1 MDGRRPRVVIIGGGF
16 GGLNAARA
24 LRRSPVD
31 VTLVDRRN
39 HHLFQ
44 PLLYQVATAAL
55 SPAEIASPIRGI
67 LRKQR
72 NTRVVLGEVVRIGL
86 AEQVVELLD
95 GALLPYD
102 FLVVATGAVDQYFG
116 HPEWAG
122 LAPGLKS
129 VDDATEIRRRFLL
142 AFEAAEQ
149 EDEEVTRRALLTTV
163 VIGGGPTGVE
173 MAGAMAEMARHSLVR
188 DFRRIDPST
197 ARIIL
202 VEGGDRIL
210 PAYAPE
216 LSARAEES
224 LRTRGVEVRTGTLV
238 GRIEPDAVYVGE
250 ERIET
255 RNVVWAAGIS
265 ASPLGSALG
274 VATDGIGRVHV
285 DEDLSVPGRPEVFVV
300 GDLANVRDADG
311 EPLPGLAPVAIQQ
324 GKATGANIARS
335 VSGAPRVPFR
345 YWDRGTMATIGRGAA
360 IAEIG
365 RLKLHGF
372 IAWLAWIFIHIFFLI
387 GFRNRIAVML
397 EWAWAYLS
405 WQRGARLI
413 TGPIG
418 ADLAAD
424 ESPLGDDEEHVPPER
439 EDAIAV
445 SARRGSSDQRDDRG
459 WMSGDADQAGR

>member
-1 MDGRRPRVVIIGGGF
+1 MEGRRARVVIVGGGF

-24 LRRSPVD
+24 LRKSPVE

-72 NTRVVLGEVVRIGL
+72 NVSVMLGEVVTIDLDRR
-86 AEQVVELLD
+86 QVELSD
-95 GALLPYD
+95 GTLLPYD
-102 FLVVATGAVDQYFG
+102 YLVLATGAVDQYFG
-116 HPEWAG
+116 HSDWVE
-122 LAPGLKS
+122 LAPGLKT

-142 AFEAAEQ
+142 AFEAAER
-149 EDEEVTRRALLTTV
+149 EDSPEARRALLTTV

-188 DFRRIDPST
+188 DFRRIDPTT

-202 VEGGDRIL
+202 VEGGDRVL

-216 LSARAEES
+216 LSRKAEEA
-224 LRTRGVEVRTGTLV
+224 LRKRGVEVRTGTLV
-238 GRIEPDAVYVGE
+238 ERIEPDAVYIGD

-255 RNVVWAAGIS
+255 RNVVWAAGIA

-274 VATDGIGRVHV
+274 VPTDRMGRVV
-285 DEDLSVPGRPEVFVV
+285 VEEDLSVPGHPEVFVI
-300 GDLANVRDADG
+300 GDLANARGKEG

-335 VSGAPRVPFR
+335 VAGRPREPFR

-387 GFRNRIAVML
+387 GFRNRVAVML
-397 EWAWAYLS
+397 EWAWAYVS

-413 TGPIG
+413 TGPVGRELAPAG
-418 ADLAAD
+418 A
-424 ESPLGDDEEHVPPER
+424 PLGDVEEPVPTER
-439 EDAIAV
+439 GHAAV
-445 SARRGSSDQRDDRG
+445 VGARPDPGADREERG
-459 WMSGDADQAGR
+459 WMSGDVDQAEG